1 MSHKLPPAS
10 IAVVQ
15 RWDICMDTHKT
26 WNVGQDE
33 EWGGRGGRQ
42 LIGEVDC
49 WSSLDDK
56 ENCYHTCLG
65 LECPWCGVVR

>member
-10 IAVVQ
+10 IVVVQ

-33 EWGGRGGRQ
+33 ERGGRGGRQ

-56 ENCYHTCLG
+56 ENGYHTCLG